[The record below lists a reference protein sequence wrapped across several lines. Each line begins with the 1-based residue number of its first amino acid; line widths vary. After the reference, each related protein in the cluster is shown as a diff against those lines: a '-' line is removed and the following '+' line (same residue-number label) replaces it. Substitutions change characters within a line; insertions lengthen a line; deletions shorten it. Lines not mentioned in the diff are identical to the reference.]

1 MLTDCLHTSKH
12 FACRP
17 SEDRLLGFRPVKP
30 VSENRRDNLA
40 RLVKEAGGQVA
51 FANLIGKDRNQV
63 GQWLMDPEATGARN
77 IGNASARQIE
87 NALGLASGS
96 LDYPA
101 DATPGSPLTPAGERN
116 PSSVLASHFQTL
128 DPAIL
133 LEAERWTMIFEA
145 ADGAKWPPLRRMQRL
160 ADVYARIVAD
170 GGLLSD
176 EHHADYMLELNEAVE
191 RRTGGNKDER
201 GEGVHGRSAARKH
214 GSK

>member
-17 SEDRLLGFRPVKP
+17 SENRLLGLRPVKP

-40 RLVKEAGGQVA
+40 RLVKDAGGQVA

-63 GQWLMDPEATGARN
+63 GQWLMDPEASGARN
-77 IGNASARQIE
+77 IGNSSARQIE
-87 NALGLASGS
+87 NALGLATGS

-101 DATPGSPLTPAGERN
+101 YATPDSPLTPAGERN
-116 PSSVLASHFQTL
+116 PLSPLASHFQKL

-133 LEAERWTMIFEA
+133 LQAEHWAMIFEA
-145 ADGAKWPPLRRMQRL
+145 ADGIKWPPLRRMQKL

-170 GGLLSD
+170 GGMLSE
-176 EHHADYMLELNEAVE
+176 EHQAEYMLELNEAVD
-191 RRTGGNKDER
+191 RRTGGDNER
-201 GEGVHGRSAARKH
+201 GEGVHGRSAARRH